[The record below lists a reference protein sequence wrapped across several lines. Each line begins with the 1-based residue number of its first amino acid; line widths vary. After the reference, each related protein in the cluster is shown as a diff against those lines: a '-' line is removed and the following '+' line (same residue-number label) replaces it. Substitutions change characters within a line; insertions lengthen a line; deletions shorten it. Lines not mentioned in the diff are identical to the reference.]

1 MSLIPYRPFRDLD
14 KWFDEEWPEWPEI
27 WQWPERWLPRI
38 PEVPLMRTPRVDV
51 YETDGDVVAEFELP
65 GVDPKNIDVE
75 VKDDMVKV
83 EAKAEEK
90 KEEKKKG
97 YYRKELSRG
106 YYQRVIPLPVNVQ
119 REKAKAT
126 YDNGVLK
133 VAVPKVKAAKK
144 EAEKKVKVKVR
155 SAK

>member
-1 MSLIPYRPFRDLD
+1 MPLIPWRPFRDLE
-14 KWFDEEWPEWPEI
+14 KWFEEEWPEI
-27 WQWPERWLPRI
+27 WEWPERWLPS
-38 PEVPLMRTPRVDV
+38 VPRGALMRTPRVDV

-75 VKDDMVKV
+75 VKDDMIKV

-106 YYQRVIPLPVNVQ
+106 YYKRIVPLPVNVQ
-119 REKAKAT
+119 ENKAEASYKQ
-126 YDNGVLK
+126 GVLK
-133 VAVPKVKAAKK
+133 VVIPKVESRKK
-144 EAEKKVKVKVR
+144 AEKKVKVKVK
-155 SAK
+155 SGK